1 MSIHENEN
9 STKDKDV
16 TVNSRNDTPDK
27 IISIYAPNTMLE
39 KAEVGEDDAAGA
51 NNINIDSGNE
61 EEEKVQPVTITSSA

>member
-9 STKDKDV
+9 TEKDKSA

-39 KAEVGEDDAAGA
+39 KAEVGEEDASGA

-61 EEEKVQPVTITSSA
+61 EEEKV

>member
-9 STKDKDV
+9 TEKDKSA

-39 KAEVGEDDAAGA
+39 KAEVGEEDA
-51 NNINIDSGNE
+51 
-61 EEEKVQPVTITSSA
+61 